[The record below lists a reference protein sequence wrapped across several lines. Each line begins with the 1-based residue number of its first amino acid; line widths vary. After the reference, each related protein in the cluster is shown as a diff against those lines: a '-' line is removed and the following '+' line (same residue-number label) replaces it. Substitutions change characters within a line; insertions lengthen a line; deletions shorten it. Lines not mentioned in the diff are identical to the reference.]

1 MRITQLCSG
10 LPNQPRGGKE
20 MRREGRKGE
29 EFGEEE
35 WATLRT
41 DGGVDGFPE
50 RNNGREKSEMDGGVS
65 KERH

>member
-1 MRITQLCSG
+1 
-10 LPNQPRGGKE
+10 
-20 MRREGRKGE
+20 MRREERNGE

-35 WATLRT
+35 RGDVA

-65 KERH
+65 KKRH